1 MGTLTANFAKVG
13 AVLAI
18 STVALAGCTSANQVA
33 GPESSASGGGSEG
46 KVQASSAESAAA
58 FANLFFAELIA
69 EDPTDYSTLTPP
81 VELTDAQAE
90 QLILDGKVDGV
101 DDAKLEELVDFLYEN
116 QPLGKYI
123 YFEDGAPIQERL
135 QTISALLLAQGYA
148 STLETET
155 PEKITADDVT
165 LNESGANPKATFT
178 TDGSVLAPALVFVNG
193 EWKVDGKELL
203 NSLIAAGESAES
215 NGGAVPETPAEPAP
229 ETPGETAPAE

>member
-18 STVALAGCTSANQVA
+18 STVALAGCTSANEVA
-33 GPESSASGGGSEG
+33 GPDSSASSGSSEK
-46 KVQASSAESAAA
+46 KVSAASAESAAA
-58 FANLFFAELIA
+58 FANLFFSELIA

-90 QLILDGKVDGV
+90 QLILDGRVDGV
-101 DDAKLEELVDFLYEN
+101 DDAKLEELVDFLYEK

-148 STLETET
+148 GTLETET
-155 PEKITADDVT
+155 PEKITEEQVT
-165 LNESGANPKATFT
+165 LDESGEKPKATFVT
-178 TDGSVLAPALVFVNG
+178 SGSVLAPALVFVDG

-203 NSLIAAGESAES
+203 NSLIAAGGSE
-215 NGGAVPETPAEPAP
+215 VPTGETPTPEVPAETPAE
-229 ETPGETAPAE
+229 